1 MRRERG
7 GIAYLSG
14 LTFGVFVLLSIQL
27 AVGLIP
33 QLLCHWSWAIVTLFG
48 GALCA
53 FRWARADEAVAHL
66 IFWGLLMVHGLCWL
80 ALLLVPFYGVLPGT
94 LWSAFGDHGGE
105 HLAMASLGSVPLL
118 LAPPTLLLLFMWFE
132 REWLVV
138 IYHDFFHAMGGP
150 WFNISYQLLSPLLPL
165 ALWTAALRP
174 PVFSDLPQWPG
185 TPAVVVA
192 CMVANVRAPHAAR
205 RVAHEPRPRRTR
217 AAALLLRPRDQLT
230 VRVSVTR
237 ALSRAARP
245 RCSGLQTPPLVYTYL
260 STRQLR
266 GPAHWFSGGAVLWAI
281 GDGGAGSYY

>member
-1 MRRERG
+1 MGKKKATARDGATSSSAFGGGFSSPPPPPPSAGRPPPSGGGPRSYGAGSYAAEPGLHVRRERG

-192 CMVANVRAPHAAR
+192 CMVANVRASHAAR
-205 RVAHEPRPRRTR
+205 RPRAPPPPHARCRVAAE
-217 AAALLLRPRDQLT
+217 A
-230 VRVSVTR
+230 S
-237 ALSRAARP
+237 
-245 RCSGLQTPPLVYTYL
+245 
-260 STRQLR
+260 
-266 GPAHWFSGGAVLWAI
+266 
-281 GDGGAGSYY
+281 